1 VVEEVI
7 VPTRVPDD
15 LCVHPSAHRIETR
28 TRRAGS
34 TGTRG
39 PTVLIDSPGPLGE
52 KANMWPHPDIPVP
65 LPGSI
70 TIEDEGDHRVLCLR
84 GELDAAVVVAFES
97 AQRAEAVVVDAIDA
111 GAVTFISSRGIA
123 VMLLSAEASRAA
135 GRVPVLRASSH
146 QVDRL
151 LRMSGIEDVFRRPH
165 DDGK

>member
-1 VVEEVI
+1 
-7 VPTRVPDD
+7 
-15 LCVHPSAHRIETR
+15 
-28 TRRAGS
+28 
-34 TGTRG
+34 
-39 PTVLIDSPGPLGE
+39 VLIDSPGPLGE

-123 VMLLSAEASRAA
+123 VMLLSVEASRAA

-151 LRMSGIEDVFRRPH
+151 LRMSGIDDVFQRPH
-165 DDGK
+165 DDRE